1 MTQVPNNYIAIVSDL
16 TTIPVCLDL
25 SYSNSL
31 STIQSQVSNKVFMLA
46 YHVCTHRQPR
56 HGKTRPHDTIRSTGQ
71 SAAKYTC
78 ADNFTSEQA
87 YSRST
92 KV

>member
-16 TTIPVCLDL
+16 TTFSVCLDL
-25 SYSNSL
+25 SYGNSL
-31 STIQSQVSNKVFMLA
+31 STIQSHVSNKVFKLA
-46 YHVCTHRQPR
+46 YHVCTHRVP
-56 HGKTRPHDTIRSTGQ
+56 HHMYTWPHDTIRSTGQ